1 MRVGENFEQA
11 PPRFSLVKITA
22 LVATA
27 ALLVAAQPFA
37 HTADATPAS
46 APQGCG
52 QSRGKMPETRAVVT
66 LKQLKAYPPL
76 ADCSQVRDASRSP
89 HWKWKPSKKKYFAY
103 GWANNYEGA
112 YYCWATAQRN
122 GFRAR
127 CYVPFGNDR
136 ISRWKQ
142 AMSWLVAATL
152 D

>member
-1 MRVGENFEQA
+1 M
-11 PPRFSLVKITA
+11 
-22 LVATA
+22 
-27 ALLVAAQPFA
+27 
-37 HTADATPAS
+37 
-46 APQGCG
+46 
-52 QSRGKMPETRAVVT
+52 VT

-89 HWKWKPSKKKYFAY
+89 HWKWKPQKKKYFAY

-127 CYVPFGNDR
+127 CYVPFGNQR